1 MSSKLS
7 NAHVRECIEQA
18 LSERKKRKFVE
29 SIDLQIMLRDFNPE
43 SDPRFNSTTI
53 LSH

>member
-7 NAHVRECIEQA
+7 NAHVRECIEKA

-43 SDPRFNSTTI
+43 SDPRFNSTTT
-53 LSH
+53 LSY